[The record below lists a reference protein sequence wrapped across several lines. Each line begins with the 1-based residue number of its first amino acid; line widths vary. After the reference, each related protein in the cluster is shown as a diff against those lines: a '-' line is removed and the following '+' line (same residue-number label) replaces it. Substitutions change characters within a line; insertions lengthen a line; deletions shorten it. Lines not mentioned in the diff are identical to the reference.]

1 MSRIVIP
8 IRRTRKVEAVKAM
21 NALVER
27 GFNILVP
34 LTEVRTTIEHRGN
47 FNYRRGKYESKGS
60 SVVTCWYA
68 KLEGVKRNEMS
79 NL

>member
-27 GFNILVP
+27 GYTVITP
-34 LTEVRTTIEHRGN
+34 LQEVHTTIEHRGN
-47 FNYRRGKYESKGS
+47 FNYRRGKYESKGT
-60 SVVTCWYA
+60 SVVTCWFT
-68 KLEGVKRNEMS
+68 KLEVVKRNV
-79 NL
+79 

>member
-27 GFNILVP
+27 GFSILTP
-34 LTEVRTTIEHRGN
+34 LQEVHTTIEHRSN
-47 FNYRRGKYESKGS
+47 FNYRRGKYESKGTA
-60 SVVTCWYA
+60 VTSCWFA
-68 KLEGVKRNEMS
+68 KLEGVKKNG
-79 NL
+79 